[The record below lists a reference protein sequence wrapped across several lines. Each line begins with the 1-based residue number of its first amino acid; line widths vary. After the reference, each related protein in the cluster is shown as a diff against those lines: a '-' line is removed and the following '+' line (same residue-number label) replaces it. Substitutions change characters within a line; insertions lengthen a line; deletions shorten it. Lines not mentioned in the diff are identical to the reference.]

1 MVPWIFLANNDV
13 SVDILDGILDPRI
26 VPTAMGKNLKETGKN
41 WRQRKIGQIS
51 SHVESILFTL
61 RLF

>member
-26 VPTAMGKNLKETGKN
+26 VPTAMGKNLKETGKTGN
-41 WRQRKIGQIS
+41 SVK
-51 SHVESILFTL
+51 
-61 RLF
+61 